1 MSGSSPVSASEFV
14 FKSFLFIQSLHLH
27 ASVQGRPCL
36 THEHSL
42 LLVEQPDL
50 YPHDINARIASG
62 AGG

>member
-1 MSGSSPVSASEFV
+1 MSMSSPVSVSEFIG
-14 FKSFLFIQSLHLH
+14 KSFLFIQSLHLH

-36 THEHSL
+36 THEYSL

-50 YPHDINARIASG
+50 HAHNIYARIVSG